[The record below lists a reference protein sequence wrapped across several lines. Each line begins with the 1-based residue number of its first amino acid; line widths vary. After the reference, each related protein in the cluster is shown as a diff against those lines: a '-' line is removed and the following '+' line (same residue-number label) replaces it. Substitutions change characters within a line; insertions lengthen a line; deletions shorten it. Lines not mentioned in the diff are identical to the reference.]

1 MSRIN
6 MSLYA
11 RTLTDIST
19 MKRKFRNSF
28 QKDFMSLD
36 VSNTDN
42 DHDFVSVN
50 YHLNTTKIHDDMNSK
65 VKIKS
70 RLLNDDTF
78 TMSIDSKDE
87 DGRSVYFTLFINE
100 DVRKAI
106 VNSLENVIVNEK
118 DDE

>member
-11 RTLTDIST
+11 RTLTDIAT
-19 MKRKFRNSF
+19 LKRKFRNSF
-28 QKDFMSLD
+28 QKEFMSLD

-50 YHLNTTKIHDDMNSK
+50 YHLNTTSVHDDMNSQ
-65 VKIKS
+65 VKISS

-78 TMSIDSKDE
+78 TLSINSTEDE
-87 DGRSVYFTLFINE
+87 GRNVHFTLFMNE
-100 DVRKAI
+100 DVRKEI
-106 VNSLENVIVNEK
+106 VNTLENTIVNNRE
-118 DDE
+118 EE

>member
-11 RTLTDIST
+11 RTLSEITT
-19 MKRKFRNSF
+19 MKRNFRNSF
-28 QKDFMSLD
+28 QKEFMSLD

-50 YHLNTTKIHDDMNSK
+50 YHLNTTSVHDDMNSQ
-65 VKIKS
+65 VKISS

-78 TMSIDSKDE
+78 TLSINSKE
-87 DGRSVYFTLFINE
+87 DGRDVYFTLFMNE
-100 DVRKAI
+100 DVRKEI
-106 VNSLENVIVNEK
+106 VNTLENTIVNKRE
-118 DDE
+118 EE